1 MSNIKGPA
9 GGVIPL
15 QQQETEKVK
24 QDQTEKAKQRDLHRV
39 AQGAGF
45 QKAGHKRAPGDIS
58 QTPIPLPEE
67 ELVER
72 DLDHQAM
79 GNAEENFSLADG
91 NIEQAEKTMQQ
102 SGISFGAALLK
113 STLSPTEACNAKLS
127 AISEH
132 QEEPPELKDIQDKIA
147 AYFSVPIPND
157 APVGLK
163 LLAVGLVVSGQ
174 KNAVEA
180 SGENL
185 EGPSL
190 REGLRQTIANGGG
203 AFRDAQVRGKGI
215 QVQRGFLQTSVPK
228 RMK

>member
-1 MSNIKGPA
+1 MTHIKGPA
-9 GGVIPL
+9 GGIVPL
-15 QQQETEKVK
+15 QQQEAEKVK
-24 QDQTEKAKQRDLHRV
+24 QDQTEKAKQKDLHRI

-58 QTPIPLPEE
+58 QTPIPLPDD

-79 GNAEENFSLADG
+79 GNAEENFSLADS
-91 NIEQAEKTMQQ
+91 NIEQAEETMQQ
-102 SGISFGAALLK
+102 GGTSFGAALLK
-113 STLSPTEACNAKLS
+113 SSLTPTEACNAKLS

-147 AYFSVPIPND
+147 SYFSVPIPND
-157 APVGLK
+157 APIGLK
-163 LLAVGLVVSGQ
+163 LLAVGLIVSGQ
-174 KNAVEA
+174 AHAVEA
-180 SGENL
+180 SGEKL

-190 REGLRQTIANGGG
+190 REGIRQTIARGGG
-203 AFRDAQVRGKGI
+203 AFREAQKRGEGI